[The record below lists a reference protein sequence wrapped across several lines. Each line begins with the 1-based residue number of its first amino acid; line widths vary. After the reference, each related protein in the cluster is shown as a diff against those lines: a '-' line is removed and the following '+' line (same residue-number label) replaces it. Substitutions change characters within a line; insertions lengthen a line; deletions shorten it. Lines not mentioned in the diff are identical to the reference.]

1 MNLLDLML
9 KEEVEWPVGAE
20 YATQD
25 KDGWIAFYDK
35 SSKPF
40 IYDRAPAWSS
50 DGGFLRDTMVRA
62 DDLALDWSTRII
74 TESEYDIAKK
84 CAKVKP
90 AKPILSHLELGFSL
104 QSGPADAATAKQQSV
119 DATLTERGNR
129 YGKFKDHA
137 ELSQKL
143 KEAMYCADG
152 WEYLSADMREALEMI
167 QHKIARI
174 LNGDP
179 TYADSWHDIAGY
191 AKLVDDRL
199 NGVER

>member
-1 MNLLDLML
+1 MEVDDEEDMELDNP
-9 KEEVEWPVGAE
+9 EIESGFEPFVSVEDAQECKAE
-20 YATQD
+20 
-25 KDGWIAFYDK
+25 
-35 SSKPF
+35 
-40 IYDRAPAWSS
+40 
-50 DGGFLRDTMVRA
+50 
-62 DDLALDWSTRII
+62 
-74 TESEYDIAKK
+74 
-84 CAKVKP
+84 
-90 AKPILSHLELGFSL
+90 H
-104 QSGPADAATAKQQSV
+104 AATANQQSV

-143 KEAMYCADG
+143 KEAMYCTDG
-152 WEYLSADMREALEMI
+152 WECLSADMREALEMI
-167 QHKIARI
+167 QHKVARI

>member
-1 MNLLDLML
+1 MTLLELML
-9 KEEVEWPVGAE
+9 GERSIFPAYAQYAVQDYTGRVKFADKKPVCNEKYYTWEGCWCLHYIDGNKRLEGWHSDIVTRDKYRDAGGTMEVETDEVSTPAIESYAE
-20 YATQD
+20 
-25 KDGWIAFYDK
+25 
-35 SSKPF
+35 
-40 IYDRAPAWSS
+40 
-50 DGGFLRDTMVRA
+50 
-62 DDLALDWSTRII
+62 
-74 TESEYDIAKK
+74 TE
-84 CAKVKP
+84 
-90 AKPILSHLELGFSL
+90 
-104 QSGPADAATAKQQSV
+104 KQQSV

-143 KEAMYCADG
+143 KNVMRNWDG
-152 WEYLSADMREALEMI
+152 WGAMDYDMRESLEMI

>member
-1 MNLLDLML
+1 MNLLELML
-9 KEEVEWPVGAE
+9 KEKVEWPVGAE
-20 YATQD
+20 YAVQGQD
-25 KDGWIAFYDK
+25 RWIAFHDK

-40 IYDRAPAWSS
+40 INDRAPAWRSEGS
-50 DGGFLRDTMVRA
+50 FLPDEMVRA
-62 DDLALDWSTRII
+62 DDLAIDWSFRVI
-74 TESEYDIAKK
+74 TSEEYQAAGGKISATSDEVATSSSADDNAK
-84 CAKVKP
+84 AN
-90 AKPILSHLELGFSL
+90 H
-104 QSGPADAATAKQQSV
+104 QSV

-143 KEAMYCADG
+143 KEAMYCTDG
-152 WEYLSADMREALEMI
+152 WECLSADMREALEMI

-199 NGVER
+199 GGVER

>member
-1 MNLLDLML
+1 MNLLELML
-9 KEEVEWPVGAE
+9 KEEVEWPVGALIAMQDYDGQVKWSENHDVFHKPVSIFGVWQRIGNDSVSE
-20 YATQD
+20 YFKNTTQ
-25 KDGWIAFYDK
+25 
-35 SSKPF
+35 
-40 IYDRAPAWSS
+40 
-50 DGGFLRDTMVRA
+50 A
-62 DDLALDWSTRII
+62 DDWSTRII
-74 TESEYDIAKK
+74 TREEYQAAGGKMAADA
-84 CAKVKP
+84 V
-90 AKPILSHLELGFSL
+90 GFTPFASVE
-104 QSGPADAATAKQQSV
+104 DAATEKNDAPSV

-152 WEYLSADMREALEMI
+152 WECLSADMREALEMI
-167 QHKIARI
+167 QHKVARI

>member
-1 MNLLDLML
+1 MNLLELML

-20 YATQD
+20 YAVQD
-25 KDGWIAFYDK
+25 DDGEKVKFGYGRTPILCNTGIWH
-35 SSKPF
+35 
-40 IYDRAPAWSS
+40 
-50 DGGFLRDTMVRA
+50 RDVEVAITPMQC
-62 DDLALDWSTRII
+62 LASDWSTRII
-74 TESEYDIAKK
+74 TREEYQAAGGKMLI
-84 CAKVKP
+84 
-90 AKPILSHLELGFSL
+90 SS
-104 QSGPADAATAKQQSV
+104 ADYAATSKNQSV

-143 KEAMYCADG
+143 KETMYCADG
-152 WEYLSADMREALEMI
+152 WEYLSSDMREALEMI
-167 QHKIARI
+167 QHKVARI

>member
-9 KEEVEWPVGAE
+9 DERVIFPFYAQYAVQDYTGRIKFADKKPVCNEKYLAWEGCWCAPIVCDRKRLDNWHSDIVTRDQYRDAGGTMEVETDEVDPPE
-20 YATQD
+20 
-25 KDGWIAFYDK
+25 
-35 SSKPF
+35 
-40 IYDRAPAWSS
+40 
-50 DGGFLRDTMVRA
+50 
-62 DDLALDWSTRII
+62 ST
-74 TESEYDIAKK
+74 YY
-84 CAKVKP
+84 
-90 AKPILSHLELGFSL
+90 
-104 QSGPADAATAKQQSV
+104 AATAKQQSV
-119 DATLTERGNR
+119 DSTLTERGNR

-143 KEAMYCADG
+143 KEAMYCTDG
-152 WEYLSADMREALEMI
+152 WECLSADMREALEMI